1 VKHQGSFKLIGTQT
15 VNQCIHCLL
24 LQDNMTLQNK
34 RQGEKLFPTDSKLR
48 EIVLIVEAKGDN
60 LFTTEVFEEMR

>member
-1 VKHQGSFKLIGTQT
+1 
-15 VNQCIHCLL
+15 
-24 LQDNMTLQNK
+24 MTLQNK

>member
-1 VKHQGSFKLIGTQT
+1 MYLCFF
-15 VNQCIHCLL
+15 
-24 LQDNMTLQNK
+24 QDNMTLQNK
-34 RQGEKLFPTDSKLR
+34 RQGENLFPTDSKLR